1 MGLLVG
7 GFQSGAFDTVGLY
20 DGRTDGFL
28 DTPGGRDGYR
38 VGFCAVV
45 LHKIWT
51 ASRYTKILQHAHDFM
66 IGIFQGEIA
75 ETLCR
80 ALILYN
86 ART

>member
-45 LHKIWT
+45 LHKI
-51 ASRYTKILQHAHDFM
+51 
-66 IGIFQGEIA
+66 
-75 ETLCR
+75 
-80 ALILYN
+80 
-86 ART
+86 